1 MASRT
6 RFLEMIGRKLSLR
19 FSIPSNLQ
27 RRAFLVAAAAFIGAT
42 VVSVAPDAQAR
53 DRNDQRYWTG
63 TWTASPQAPE
73 PPAILP
79 TPAQF
84 DNQTIRQIVHTSIG
98 GNVVRVRLSNEYGD
112 SPLVIGEVHV
122 ALQDSEANIVPRSDR
137 ALTFSGHSTITIPA
151 GAPALSDPIA
161 FEVPA
166 LGNLAISVHLPNAT
180 PVQTFHSLGLQT
192 TYISG
197 AGNFTGDINFP
208 TASTTTSWFFLSGV
222 TVATSKE
229 KAAIVA
235 IGDSITDGFASTVDA
250 NRRWPNLLAERL
262 QARRGPNHLAVLD
275 QGISGNRT
283 LHDFIGPNAL
293 ARFDRD
299 VLNAPGVK
307 YVILLEG
314 INNIGIPGAF
324 GLSQEQV
331 SADEIIAGHRQ
342 LIARAHEK
350 RLKIFGCTLTPFE
363 GTAFPGYFT
372 AEGEAKRQAVNAWIR
387 TSREFDGVIDFDKAT
402 RDPGHPTRLLADY
415 DSGDHLHPNDA
426 GYAAMAAAVDLSL
439 FRGGGDDD

>member
-283 LHDFIGPNAL
+283 LHHCCP
-293 ARFDRD
+293 R
-299 VLNAPGVK
+299 
-307 YVILLEG
+307 
-314 INNIGIPGAF
+314 
-324 GLSQEQV
+324 
-331 SADEIIAGHRQ
+331 
-342 LIARAHEK
+342 
-350 RLKIFGCTLTPFE
+350 
-363 GTAFPGYFT
+363 
-372 AEGEAKRQAVNAWIR
+372 
-387 TSREFDGVIDFDKAT
+387 
-402 RDPGHPTRLLADY
+402 
-415 DSGDHLHPNDA
+415 
-426 GYAAMAAAVDLSL
+426 
-439 FRGGGDDD
+439 